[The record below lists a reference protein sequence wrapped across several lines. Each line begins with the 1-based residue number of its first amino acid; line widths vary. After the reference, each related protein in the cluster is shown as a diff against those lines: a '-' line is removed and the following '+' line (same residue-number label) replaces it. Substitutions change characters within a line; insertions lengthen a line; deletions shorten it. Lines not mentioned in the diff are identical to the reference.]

1 MNALL
6 ASHGSRSH
14 SPRPRSPDARRN
26 RAFIAFAIVALISF
40 AIDGAI
46 AHSSRFFERPE
57 LFTAAISFDLTL
69 GVTIAYWLIVVRRGH
84 AAMRTL
90 LPVFVL
96 SVGAAT
102 LTLPPGHRD
111 FVHYARLLAA
121 PFELAIFVAIVIA
134 VRSAK
139 RRLAVVGTE
148 LDLPERIRA
157 VLQGSLVSPRIAD
170 VVATETSIF
179 YYALASWRRTPFA
192 PTDARA
198 FSYHLR
204 NGAAAIIYTLAAASA
219 VEVAVVDLLVR
230 LHAPR
235 VANALIALGIVSTI
249 WLIGFARAVQLRPH
263 FVSGNLVALRNGL
276 QRHVEVAPSTITSI
290 EVGRAARDGTAAP
303 NTVRFARG
311 GLNVLLRFAKPV
323 EVRGVYGTRRT
334 AASVALVVDNPSGF
348 VAAIETAR
356 MSPDPTI
363 SPA

>member
-14 SPRPRSPDARRN
+14 SPRPRSPRARRN
-26 RAFIAFAIVALISF
+26 RAFVAFAIIALISF
-40 AIDGAI
+40 AVDGAI

-69 GVTIAYWLIVVRRGH
+69 GVTIAYWLIVVRGGH

-102 LTLPPGHRD
+102 LTLPAGHRD
-111 FVHYARLLAA
+111 LVHYARFLAV
-121 PFELAIFVAIVIA
+121 PFELAIFVAIGVA
-134 VRSAK
+134 VRNAQ
-139 RRLAVVGTE
+139 RRLAAAGTE

-157 VLQGSLVSPRIAD
+157 VLEGSLLARRIAD
-170 VVATETSIF
+170 IVATETSIF
-179 YYALASWRRTPFA
+179 YYALASWRRAPFS
-192 PTDARA
+192 PTDART
-198 FSYHLR
+198 FSYHAR
-204 NGAAAIIYTLAAASA
+204 NGSAAIIYTLAAASA

-235 VANALIALGIVSTI
+235 IANALIALGIVSTI

-263 FVSGNLVALRNGL
+263 FVSPNLIALRNGL

-290 EVGRAARDGTAAP
+290 EVGRAARDSASAP
-303 NTVRFARG
+303 DTVRFARG
-311 GLNVLLRFAKPV
+311 APNVLLRFAGPV
-323 EVRGVYGTRRT
+323 QVHGVYGTRRT
-334 AASVALVVDNPSGF
+334 AASVALVVDDPSAL
-348 VAAIETAR
+348 VAAIEIAR
-356 MSPDPTI
+356 MSPDPAI